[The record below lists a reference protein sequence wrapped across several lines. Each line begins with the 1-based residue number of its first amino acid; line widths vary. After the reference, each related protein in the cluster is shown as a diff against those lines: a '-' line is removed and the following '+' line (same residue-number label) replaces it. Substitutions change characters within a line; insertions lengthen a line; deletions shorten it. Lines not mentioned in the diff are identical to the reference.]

1 MHLHQVH
8 LVNLTLLVQVDLSQV
23 DQEASKSYLE
33 VMNLETHSAQG
44 KK

>member
-8 LVNLTLLVQVDLSQV
+8 LVNLILLVQMDLSQV
-23 DQEASKSYLE
+23 DQEASRNYLE
-33 VMNLETHSAQG
+33 VMNLETHLAQG